1 VKDTPESNAGAIVH
15 ALANTL
21 NGILLIVQLQELYL
35 TKNSEQMRQL
45 MTDVTKDLKHELEHV
60 QRLIEDL
67 RQVLRSYNS

>member
-1 VKDTPESNAGAIVH
+1 MPVKPFPESNAGAIVH

-35 TKNSEQMRQL
+35 TKNSEQIRQL
-45 MTDVTKDLKHELEHV
+45 MTDVTKDLKHELEQV

-67 RQVLRSYNS
+67 RQVLRS